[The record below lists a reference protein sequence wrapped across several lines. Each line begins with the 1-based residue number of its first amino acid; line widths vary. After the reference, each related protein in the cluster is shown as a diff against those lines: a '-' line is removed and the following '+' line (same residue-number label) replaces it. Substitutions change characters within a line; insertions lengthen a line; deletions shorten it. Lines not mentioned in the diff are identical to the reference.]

1 MLTEL
6 IARFDSAEAAQSACH
21 TLPKRCPILV
31 ECRVSEG
38 RFLHARIEGETSEPV
53 EAILR
58 ASGARDVIVVDTVR
72 HAPRAPRDLDLQPE

>member
-21 TLPKRCPILV
+21 TLPQRCPILV
-31 ECRVSEG
+31 GCRVSAG
-38 RFLHARIEGETSEPV
+38 RLVHAQIDRGSCEPI

-58 ASGARDVIVVDTVR
+58 ASGARDVTVI
-72 HAPRAPRDLDLQPE
+72 EVTS